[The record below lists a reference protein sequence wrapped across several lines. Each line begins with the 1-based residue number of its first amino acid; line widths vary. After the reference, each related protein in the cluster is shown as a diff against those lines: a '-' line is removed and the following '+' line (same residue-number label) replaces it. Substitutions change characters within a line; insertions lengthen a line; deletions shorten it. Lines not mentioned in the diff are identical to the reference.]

1 MRGVV
6 LSSGSKSYGLEL
18 EQHHD
23 PEDDRSVHYLKTLMT
38 VMRSTGLFSEIGYH
52 EFFCPMGWDGD
63 GMENGREIGEI
74 TKLNILEF
82 LKSGRSMLLQGGAT
96 TEDVDHWTKE
106 IAREL
111 EESESLRRYMVW
123 PMLWALRRQ

>member
-6 LSSGSKSYGLEL
+6 LSWGSKRYGLEQ

-23 PEDDRSVHYLKTLMT
+23 PENERSVHYLNTLMT
-38 VMRSTGLFSEIGYH
+38 VLRSTGAFSEVGYH
-52 EFFCPMGWDGD
+52 EFFCPIGWDGD

-74 TKLNILEF
+74 TKLNIRGI
-82 LKSGRSMLLQGGAT
+82 LKSGRSMVLQGGAT

-106 IAREL
+106 TTTEL
-111 EESESLRRYMVW
+111 DGSESLRRYMVW